1 MLAVIVYLLS
11 PTTAMRGGIR
21 KKFLIYSSILSLDMG
36 LITCL
41 LEALEVYNIYKSIFG
56 CFMGQPL
63 IAVL

>member
-1 MLAVIVYLLS
+1 
-11 PTTAMRGGIR
+11 MRGGIR
-21 KKFLIYSSILSLDMG
+21 KKFLIYASILSLDMG